1 MMKKCAKYLKFILR
15 FGFICFILFILVN
28 LGGYLYAY
36 CSEKID
42 IKSANTFFMYDSKET
57 LVFQGNGKDNWIL
70 LRDMPDDVI
79 NATLAVEDKKFYEHN
94 GFDFLRMLKAMFEN
108 IVSGEI
114 VQGASSITQQYARNL
129 FLDFEQTWER
139 KWKEM
144 WLTFK
149 LEAHYSKDEI
159 LEGYL
164 NTINYGNVY
173 GIGNA
178 SKYYYN
184 KELKDLN
191 LAEISMLVGIPN
203 SPSNYS
209 PILNYDLAKERQKV
223 VLERM
228 YANGYITEAEM
239 QYAYDYKLELYG
251 EYEEEEVSSL
261 LYYKDAVLNEL
272 EQLNTIPK
280 SYLET
285 GGIKIYTT
293 LDMTAQRALDESVKE
308 NLVDDKIEVAKVMLE
323 ANTGGV
329 VALIGGSDYEKTQ
342 YNRALDSI
350 RQPGST
356 VKPFLYYK
364 ALENGFTASTAFL
377 SSETTFYFDNRNKY
391 SPKNSGGV
399 YGNKD
404 ISMAA
409 AVAYSDNIY
418 AVKTHLFLNDS
429 SLLNILKDLGI
440 TTKLEDSPSLP
451 LGSYEVNIIELANAY
466 ASLANS
472 GKKVTPH
479 FITKVED
486 INGNILYQYKAK
498 ENYILDPVYTFLV
511 SELLTTTYD
520 NNMVDYT
527 TPTCF
532 SLISDLTHKYALK
545 SGSTDTDAWVIGYN
559 KDYVLASWAGYDD
572 NSDISTKVVSSNK
585 KSWAYA
591 METLLKGKEDS
602 WYDIPK
608 NVVGVLVNPI
618 NGKIATAN
626 SKNKRI
632 LYYIEGTQPTEYDE

>member
-1 MMKKCAKYLKFILR
+1 
-15 FGFICFILFILVN
+15 
-28 LGGYLYAY
+28 
-36 CSEKID
+36 
-42 IKSANTFFMYDSKET
+42 
-57 LVFQGNGKDNWIL
+57 
-70 LRDMPDDVI
+70 
-79 NATLAVEDKKFYEHN
+79 
-94 GFDFLRMLKAMFEN
+94 
-108 IVSGEI
+108 
-114 VQGASSITQQYARNL
+114 
-129 FLDFEQTWER
+129 
-139 KWKEM
+139 
-144 WLTFK
+144 
-149 LEAHYSKDEI
+149 
-159 LEGYL
+159 
-164 NTINYGNVY
+164 
-173 GIGNA
+173 
-178 SKYYYN
+178 
-184 KELKDLN
+184 
-191 LAEISMLVGIPN
+191 
-203 SPSNYS
+203 
-209 PILNYDLAKERQKV
+209 
-223 VLERM
+223 
-228 YANGYITEAEM
+228 
-239 QYAYDYKLELYG
+239 
-251 EYEEEEVSSL
+251 
-261 LYYKDAVLNEL
+261 
-272 EQLNTIPK
+272 
-280 SYLET
+280 
-285 GGIKIYTT
+285 
-293 LDMTAQRALDESVKE
+293 MTAQRALDESVKE

-364 ALENGFTASTAFL
+364 ALENGFTASTTFL

-602 WYDIPK
+602 CTTFLK
-608 NVVGVLVNPI
+608 MSL
-618 NGKIATAN
+618 
-626 SKNKRI
+626 
-632 LYYIEGTQPTEYDE
+632 EY

>member
-1 MMKKCAKYLKFILR
+1 
-15 FGFICFILFILVN
+15 
-28 LGGYLYAY
+28 
-36 CSEKID
+36 
-42 IKSANTFFMYDSKET
+42 
-57 LVFQGNGKDNWIL
+57 
-70 LRDMPDDVI
+70 MPC
-79 NATLAVEDKKFYEHN
+79 
-94 GFDFLRMLKAMFEN
+94 
-108 IVSGEI
+108 
-114 VQGASSITQQYARNL
+114 NL

-364 ALENGFTASTAFL
+364 ALENGFTASTTFL
-377 SSETTFYFDNRNKY
+377 SSETTFYFDNRDKY

-409 AVAYSDNIY
+409 CCWLTLIIF
-418 AVKTHLFLNDS
+418 T
-429 SLLNILKDLGI
+429 
-440 TTKLEDSPSLP
+440 PS
-451 LGSYEVNIIELANAY
+451 
-466 ASLANS
+466 
-472 GKKVTPH
+472 K
-479 FITKVED
+479 
-486 INGNILYQYKAK
+486 
-498 ENYILDPVYTFLV
+498 
-511 SELLTTTYD
+511 
-520 NNMVDYT
+520 
-527 TPTCF
+527 
-532 SLISDLTHKYALK
+532 
-545 SGSTDTDAWVIGYN
+545 
-559 KDYVLASWAGYDD
+559 
-572 NSDISTKVVSSNK
+572 
-585 KSWAYA
+585 
-591 METLLKGKEDS
+591 
-602 WYDIPK
+602 
-608 NVVGVLVNPI
+608 PI
-618 NGKIATAN
+618 C
-626 SKNKRI
+626 S
-632 LYYIEGTQPTEYDE
+632 